1 MGFLRWAFSTPLAAI
16 VTATLF
22 ILMAAL
28 VREPAVEWP
37 EPVPYPDFEFVMEPE
52 PEPTPPPPPRPTAL
66 PEPPPV
72 NPNFPERSGPP
83 DGLILDPP
91 SLDPKLTPGDDRGLK
106 LGAPV
111 IKHAPLYPETCRT
124 RQASG
129 TVIVQFDVTPRGDV
143 VNVRVIETAHRCFVR
158 TVVAT
163 VSKWKYPPVAG
174 EAMRYGLLES
184 FSFQLVD

>member
-1 MGFLRWAFSTPLAAI
+1 MGFLRWAFSTPLAAV
-16 VTATLF
+16 VTAILF
-22 ILMAAL
+22 AAMAAL
-28 VREPAVEWP
+28 VREPAADWP
-37 EPVPYPDFEFVMEPE
+37 EPVPYPDFEFLMEPE
-52 PEPTPPPPPRPTAL
+52 PAPAPELPPRPEA
-66 PEPPPV
+66 PPQAP
-72 NPNFPERSGPP
+72 PFDLDFPDSSGPP
-83 DGLILDPP
+83 DGLPFTAPTPDVDIKPDGGGG
-91 SLDPKLTPGDDRGLK
+91 LT

>member
-1 MGFLRWAFSTPLAAI
+1 MGFVRWAFSTPLAAI

-22 ILMAAL
+22 AVMAAL
-28 VREPAVEWP
+28 VREPAAEWP
-37 EPVPYPDFEFVMEPE
+37 EPVPYPDFEFLMEPE
-52 PEPTPPPPPRPTAL
+52 PEPTPPLPPRPAAL
-66 PEPPPV
+66 PEAPPV
-72 NPNFPERSGPP
+72 DIDFPDRGGPP
-83 DGLILDPP
+83 DGLPFDPP
-91 SLDPKLTPGDDRGLK
+91 SADPDIRPEGGGRLQ

-129 TVIVQFDVTPRGDV
+129 TVTVQFDVTPRGDV

-174 EAMRYGLLES
+174 EAMRYGLVES